1 MQDVLSDSSLE
12 SSTSP
17 LKVPPHSIDAEQSV
31 LGGLMLENSAWD
43 EVADKVTE
51 VDFYRHE
58 HKLLFNAIASLAEKN
73 HPFDVVTLSEWLS
86 NRKELEDVGGI
97 AHLGELAHNT
107 PSAANIAAYAEI
119 VRERSVLRQ
128 LIQASTEIANTAFNP
143 EGRDAAELMDNAERL
158 VFEIAEQGNRQLR
171 GFAIIKDV
179 LASVVERIDQ
189 LYHTA
194 SPITGVATGFNDLD
208 ERTSGLQPSDLI
220 IVAGRPSMG
229 KTSFAM
235 NMVEYAAISD
245 ELPVAVFNME
255 MPAEQLTMRMLSSL
269 GRIDLHKVRTGK
281 LHDDDWPRLTS
292 ALNMLSETKI
302 FIDDTPALTPI
313 ELRARCRRIK
323 REHDLGLV
331 VVDYLQ
337 LMQVP
342 GTKENRATEISEI
355 SRSLKALAKEL
366 HVSGGRSFAAQSQSR
381 AKTGQTPGHVGP
393 AREWR
398 YRTGRRCDLVRLP
411 RRILQRRQPRQRYRR
426 DQHR

>member
-1 MQDVLSDSSLE
+1 MPSNQCSVDSCSKTLPG
-12 SSTSP
+12 TRLPIRSP
-17 LKVPPHSIDAEQSV
+17 RSIFT
-31 LGGLMLENSAWD
+31 G
-43 EVADKVTE
+43 
-51 VDFYRHE
+51 HE

-255 MPAEQLTMRMLSSL
+255 MPA
-269 GRIDLHKVRTGK
+269 
-281 LHDDDWPRLTS
+281 
-292 ALNMLSETKI
+292 
-302 FIDDTPALTPI
+302 
-313 ELRARCRRIK
+313 RAA
-323 REHDLGLV
+323 HHADV
-331 VVDYLQ
+331 VV
-337 LMQVP
+337 P
-342 GTKENRATEISEI
+342 
-355 SRSLKALAKEL
+355 RSY
-366 HVSGGRSFAAQSQSR
+366 RSA
-381 AKTGQTPGHVGP
+381 
-393 AREWR
+393 
-398 YRTGRRCDLVRLP
+398 
-411 RRILQRRQPRQRYRR
+411 
-426 DQHR
+426 